1 MCLVKFLTKNALSF
15 CPFLY
20 LQWAVNILP
29 SAKNENNPII
39 LALTGLC
46 HLPVSLQFFSPAAHR
61 TILFLF
67 QLLCWKTIQ
76 CLIWRHCEK
85 FAARKHNSDWV
96 RSDNENGN
104 GCSCQLITVCPEL
117 TNENQFLASM
127 QVDWPS
133 LCCPYTI
140 KKFGEWGFLGE
151 MGHTLVK
158 GNDLAQKTLH
168 LEHPDFWNK
177 WKNPTRL
184 LMPHFMLW
192 WQSEKSLHN

>member
-1 MCLVKFLTKNALSF
+1 MLLKQSKFSLPTYSGLWIFSPQPRMRTSQSYWPLPYGLM
-15 CPFLY
+15 PF
-20 LQWAVNILP
+20 ACEP
-29 SAKNENNPII
+29 PI
-39 LALTGLC
+39 
-46 HLPVSLQFFSPAAHR
+46 FSPAAHS

-76 CLIWRHCEK
+76 CLIWRNCEK
-85 FAARKHNSDWV
+85 LAARKHNSDWV

-151 MGHTLVK
+151 MGQFFVVPPW
-158 GNDLAQKTLH
+158 H
-168 LEHPDFWNK
+168 LKKLQTPPEEVVGYYNGPPLEEKLGGPWAP
-177 WKNPTRL
+177 WKNVVPL
-184 LMPHFMLW
+184 SVQNPC
-192 WQSEKSLHN
+192 

>member
-1 MCLVKFLTKNALSF
+1 MLQVFVLFSTCSGLWIFSPQPRMRTIQSYGPLRAYAICL
-15 CPFLY
+15 
-20 LQWAVNILP
+20 WASN
-29 SAKNENNPII
+29 
-39 LALTGLC
+39 
-46 HLPVSLQFFSPAAHR
+46 FFSPAAHR

-151 MGHTLVK
+151 MGQFFVVPPW
-158 GNDLAQKTLH
+158 H
-168 LEHPDFWNK
+168 LKKLQTPPEEVVGYYNGPPLEEKLGGPWAP
-177 WKNPTRL
+177 WKNAVPL
-184 LMPHFMLW
+184 SVQNPC
-192 WQSEKSLHN
+192 